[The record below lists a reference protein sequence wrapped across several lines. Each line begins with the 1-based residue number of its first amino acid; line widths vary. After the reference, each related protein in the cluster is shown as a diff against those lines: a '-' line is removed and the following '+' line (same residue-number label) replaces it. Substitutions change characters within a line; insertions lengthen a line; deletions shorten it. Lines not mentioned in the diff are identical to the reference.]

1 MQGFDY
7 ESGTRLVF
15 GAGALTRLGG
25 LAAELGAGRVLVV
38 TDQGIAAA
46 GILASAVESLAA
58 AGLEHAVF
66 DGVEKNPGSRHVE
79 SGRRF
84 AGELPLPADF
94 VVALGGGSAMDC
106 AKGINFLLT
115 NGGRIEDYH
124 GDGKAKKPLLPAIG
138 VPTTAGTGSEAQR
151 FALIGAGESGM
162 KMACGDRSARFR
174 AALLDPEL
182 TATAPREV
190 AAAAAADAVSHA
202 VESFVSANGN
212 EVSRMFAARALHL
225 LAASLRESLRGGSV
239 EARAGMLLGAHW
251 AGAAIEN
258 SMLGAAHACANP
270 LTARYGITHGV
281 AVGVMLPHVIRF
293 NGPAVDGHYTELA
306 RAAGLEKAGADAL
319 AECVR
324 GWNAAADL
332 PERLR
337 DLDVEAAA
345 LPELARQAASQRT
358 AGFNPRPAG
367 ERELAGLYAAAF

>member
-1 MQGFDY
+1 MQGFEH

-15 GAGALTRLGG
+15 GAGTLARLGG
-25 LAAELGAGRVLVV
+25 LAAELGARRVLVV
-38 TDQGIAAA
+38 TDPGIAAA
-46 GILASAVESLAA
+46 GILAGAVESLAA

-66 DGVEKNPGSRHVE
+66 DAVEKNPRSRHVE

-84 AGELPLPADF
+84 AGELPRPPDF
-94 VVALGGGSAMDC
+94 VAALGGGSAMDC

-115 NGGRIEDYH
+115 NGGRIEDYR
-124 GDGKAKKPLLPAIG
+124 GDGKARKPLLPAIG

-151 FALIGAGESGM
+151 FALIGEGESGM

-190 AAAAAADAVSHA
+190 AAAAAVDAVSHA

-212 EVSRMFAARALHL
+212 EVSRMFAARALQL
-225 LAASLRESLRGGSV
+225 LAANLRESLGSGSV

-306 RAAGLEKAGADAL
+306 RSAGLDKAGADAL
-319 AECVR
+319 ADCVR

-345 LPELARQAASQRT
+345 LPDLARQAAAQRT
-358 AGFNPRPAG
+358 ARFNPRSAG
-367 ERELAGLYAAAF
+367 ERELAGLYEAAF

>member
-1 MQGFDY
+1 MQSFEY

-15 GAGALTRLGG
+15 GAGALARLGS
-25 LAAELGAGRVLVV
+25 LSAELGAGRVLVV
-38 TDQGIAAA
+38 TDPGIAAA
-46 GILASAVESLAA
+46 GILAKAAESLAA

-66 DGVEKNPGSRHVE
+66 DGVEKNPCSRHVE

-84 AGELPLPADF
+84 AEGLRRPPDF

-106 AKGINFLLT
+106 AKGINFLVT
-115 NGGRIEDYH
+115 NGGRIEDYR

-151 FALIGAGESGM
+151 FALIGEGESGV

-190 AAAAAADAVSHA
+190 AAAAAVDAVSHA
-202 VESFVSANGN
+202 VESFVSANAN
-212 EVSRMFAARALHL
+212 EVSRMFASRALQL
-225 LAASLRESLRGGSV
+225 LAANLRKGLGVGSV
-239 EARAGMLLGAHW
+239 EARAALLLGAHW

-293 NGPAVDGHYTELA
+293 NGAAIDGHYAQLSG
-306 RAAGLEKAGADAL
+306 AAGLEKGGADAL
-319 AECVR
+319 ADCVR

-332 PERLR
+332 PARLR

-345 LPELARQAASQRT
+345 LPELARQAAAQRT
-358 AGFNPRPAG
+358 ALFNPRPAG
-367 ERELAGLYAAAF
+367 ERELAGLYEAAF

>member
-1 MQGFDY
+1 MRGFEY

-15 GAGALTRLGG
+15 GAGALVRLGG

-38 TDQGIAAA
+38 TDPGIAAA
-46 GILASAVESLAA
+46 GILARAVESLAA

-66 DGVEKNPGSRHVE
+66 DGVEKNPRSRNVEAGS
-79 SGRRF
+79 RF
-84 AGELPLPADF
+84 AGELPRPPDF

-115 NGGRIEDYH
+115 NGGRIEDYR

-162 KMACGDRSARFR
+162 KMACGDPSARFR

-190 AAAAAADAVSHA
+190 AAAAAVDAVSHA

-212 EVSRMFAARALHL
+212 EVSRMFAARALQL
-225 LAASLRESLRGGSV
+225 LAANLRESLRGGSV

-293 NGPAVDGHYTELA
+293 NGAAVDGRYAELA
-306 RAAGLEKAGADAL
+306 MAAGLEKAGADAL

-345 LPELARQAASQRT
+345 LPDLARQAASQRT

-367 ERELAGLYAAAF
+367 ERELAGLYEAAF